1 MIAPPDPSLSSSWSC
16 TAPRLCPAYSFLRL
30 GRFHVH
36 GPTAGRKKVVD
47 ALGLPLWASRR
58 CPPSCGAQ
66 RGINGQPRRLSESP
80 QRTSTF
86 FLSTRTTLTHHAGA
100 RCRHDT
106 EEATIGKRCILF
118 FHNCGLAPVPATQ
131 PHGAASQE
139 PILDITPRT
148 PSQHGARPQSPPP
161 RGRRP
166 CRTSTNREP
175 ETEPETWKC
184 EGGVVVRCPA
194 IYCHGPRLIPF

>member
-1 MIAPPDPSLSSSWSC
+1 MFMD
-16 TAPRLCPAYSFLRL
+16 
-30 GRFHVH
+30 
-36 GPTAGRKKVVD
+36 
-47 ALGLPLWASRR
+47 
-58 CPPSCGAQ
+58 Q
-66 RGINGQPRRLSESP
+66 RQDERRLSMPSDCLFGPRADAHRAVEHRGASTDNRGGSP

-106 EEATIGKRCILF
+106 EEATIGKRCIVF

-139 PILDITPRT
+139 PILDVTPRT

-166 CRTSTNREP
+166 GRTSTNREP

-184 EGGVVVRCPA
+184 ECGVVVRCPA
-194 IYCHGPRLIPF
+194 IYCHDPSVILL